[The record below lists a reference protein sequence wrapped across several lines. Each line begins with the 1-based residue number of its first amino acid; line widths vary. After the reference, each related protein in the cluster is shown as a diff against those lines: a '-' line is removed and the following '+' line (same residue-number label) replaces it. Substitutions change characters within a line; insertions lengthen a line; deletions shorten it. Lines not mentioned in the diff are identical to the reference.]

1 LRTKLLWIGA
11 DLAVTDAR
19 VRGALPATEI
29 LAESSLQSGLARLR
43 NADFDAAVLSLGSLD
58 CAGDWALDEAFRVAP
73 GLPILVHHRDGSI
86 DDVMHL
92 TRRGA
97 FHVLLGEVDPACFAE
112 AVSRACRH
120 FQSRRARAESAPWR
134 HFLIGQSRSILQICE
149 IIQLVAA
156 KRCTILI
163 SGETGTGKEV
173 IAKAIHA
180 ASNRAVNPLISVNC
194 TALPASLIETELFGH
209 AKGAHSSRIG
219 RFEQAHRG
227 SIFLDEIGDLPLE
240 AQAKLL
246 RVLQEQEFQRVGSS
260 ETVRVDVRV
269 IAASNVDLEQA
280 VRERRFREDLYYR
293 LNVVPLH
300 LSPLRERRED
310 VPLLIQHFLEKIR
323 AAENAPPKQ
332 IAPEAILFLQQMEWP
347 GNVRQLEHAVQMAFA
362 LSGDRSLL
370 CPNDFVSRRPL
381 RTGLSSAFTPL
392 LSGGASDAAVPFS
405 PGLQLPQQGLDFDEV
420 VGAFE
425 LSLLDQALNACNGNK
440 ARAADLLKIKRTTL
454 LAKLKSLKKPD
465 SAPDHVSAVRSDTN
479 PVPGRPQH
487 GAPETVALVFD
498 PDLPVR
504 KLIASS
510 LAREGFRVLG
520 AASAAETLDLADC
533 WKGRIS
539 VFLSPIEAEDLAAS
553 CRRVIPDLSVI
564 HFSERHTVPSL
575 SPGQTRTRILPRPFS
590 ASDLLDAVKDL
601 NREPELDDLNAST
614 NNELTGHAPVVQ
626 DFGVLGSRL
635 QAHNL
640 AMQDI

>member
-19 VRGALPATEI
+19 VRGVLPTTEI
-29 LAESSLQSGLARLR
+29 LAESSLQNGLARLR
-43 NADFDAAVLSLGSLD
+43 TCEFDAAVLSLAALD
-58 CAGDWALDEAFRVAP
+58 CSGERALDEAFRVAP
-73 GLPILVHHRDGSI
+73 SLPIVVHHRDGAM
-86 DDVMHL
+86 DDVIQL

-97 FHVLLGEVDPACFAE
+97 FHILLGEVDPGAFAE
-112 AVSRACRH
+112 AAGRAFRH
-120 FQSRRARAESAPWR
+120 SQTRRASVESAPWR
-134 HFLIGQSRSILQICE
+134 HFLIGQSRSMLQICD
-149 IIQLVAA
+149 IIQLVAT

-163 SGETGTGKEV
+163 GGETGTGKEV
-173 IAKAIHA
+173 IARAIHA
-180 ASNRAVNPLISVNC
+180 ASNRAANPLISVNC

-209 AKGAHSSRIG
+209 AKGAFTGAHSSRIG

-310 VPLLIQHFLEKIR
+310 IPLLIQHFLDKIR
-323 AAENAPPKQ
+323 LAENAPPKQ
-332 IAPEAILFLQQMEWP
+332 IAPEATLFLQQMEWP

-362 LSGDRSLL
+362 LSGERSLL
-370 CPNDFVSRRPL
+370 CPNDFVTRRLPRAEL
-381 RTGLSSAFTPL
+381 QSAFLPL
-392 LSGGASDAAVPFS
+392 VTGVPAAGPMAVS
-405 PGLQLPQQGLDFDEV
+405 SQVQLPQQGLDFDEV

-425 LSLLDQALNACNGNK
+425 LSLLDQALTACNGNK

-465 SAPDHVSAVRSDTN
+465 PTPEPVSIKHADAPTEGTDLSD
-479 PVPGRPQH
+479 PV
-487 GAPETVALVFD
+487 VLVFD
-498 PDLPVR
+498 PELPVR

-510 LAREGFRVLG
+510 LTREGFCVLS
-520 AASAAETLDLADC
+520 AASAAETLDLLDC
-533 WKGRIS
+533 WKSRIS
-539 VFLSPIEAEDLAAS
+539 LFLSPIESEDLAAA
-553 CRRVIPDLSVI
+553 CRRTVPDLPVI
-564 HFSERHTVPSL
+564 HFCERHARRVSPL
-575 SPGQTRTRILPRPFS
+575 SHARTRILLRPFS
-590 ASDLLDAVKDL
+590 TRDLLDAVKEL
-601 NREPELDDLNAST
+601 NL
-614 NNELTGHAPVVQ
+614 ELTDPAIME
-626 DFGVLGSRL
+626 D
-635 QAHNL
+635 L
-640 AMQDI
+640 AALDPRSYIPAMEMREIVS

>member
-11 DLAVTDAR
+11 DLAVTDAH
-19 VRGALPATEI
+19 VRGALPVTDI
-29 LAESSLQSGLARLR
+29 LAESSLQNGLVRLR
-43 NADFDAAVLSLGSLD
+43 TSDFDAAVLSLAALD
-58 CAGDWALDEAFRVAP
+58 CSGDRALDEAFRIAP
-73 GLPILVHHRDGSI
+73 NLPLIVHHRDGSI
-86 DDVMHL
+86 DDVIHL
-92 TRRGA
+92 TRRGV
-97 FHVLLGEVDPACFAE
+97 FHILLGEVDPAAFAE
-112 AVSRACRH
+112 AAGRAFRHSQTRRACL
-120 FQSRRARAESAPWR
+120 ESAPWR
-134 HFLIGQSRSILQICE
+134 RFLIGQSRSMLQICE
-149 IIQLVAA
+149 IVQLVAA

-163 SGETGTGKEV
+163 GGETGTGKEV

-180 ASNRAVNPLISVNC
+180 ASNRAAHPLVSVNC

-209 AKGAHSSRIG
+209 AKGAFTGAHSSRIG

-280 VRERRFREDLYYR
+280 VREHRFREDLYYR

-310 VPLLIQHFLEKIR
+310 IPLLIQHFLDKIR
-323 AAENAPPKQ
+323 AAENAAPKQ
-332 IAPEAILFLQQMEWP
+332 IAPEAVLFLQQMDWP

-362 LSGDRSLL
+362 LSGERSLL
-370 CPNDFVSRRPL
+370 CPNDFVIRRPL
-381 RTGLSSAFTPL
+381 RTEPRTAF
-392 LSGGASDAAVPFS
+392 AQAAVS
-405 PGLQLPQQGLDFDEV
+405 PAVSPMVQLPQQGLDFDEV

-454 LAKLKSLKKPD
+454 LAKLKSLKSAKGADPASPD
-465 SAPDHVSAVRSDTN
+465 NKETIEVSGAQPSDTGPSD
-479 PVPGRPQH
+479 PV
-487 GAPETVALVFD
+487 VLVFD

-510 LAREGFRVLG
+510 LAREGFRVLA
-520 AASAAETLDLADC
+520 AASTAETLELANC
-533 WKGRIS
+533 WKARIS
-539 VFLSPIEAEDLAAS
+539 LFLSPLESEDLVAG
-553 CRRVIPDLSVI
+553 CRRAIPDLSVI
-564 HFSERHTVPSL
+564 HFSERQARPAPSP
-575 SPGQTRTRILPRPFS
+575 SQARTRILPRPFS
-590 ASDLLDAVKDL
+590 TDDLLDAVK
-601 NREPELDDLNAST
+601 ELTANLVPDAAAIDDLA
-614 NNELTGHAPVVQ
+614 
-626 DFGVLGSRL
+626 VLGSRL
-635 QAHNL
+635 PAPRMT
-640 AMQDI
+640 MQEAGA